1 MENLRG
7 KSNLIKFKQ
16 KDIISIT
23 KGSSNIPLNDIE
35 SEVSI
40 TMNNDDLLKNY
51 MDKVDQDRRDQET
64 RLTQSMQLM
73 EQRITEERR
82 LSEER
87 MEKKFNETMQ
97 SIKDTNSN
105 IDSKFDKLESKY
117 ENLKWWI
124 MATCVAT
131 IGGIAAIA
139 ASVWVK

>member
-51 MDKVDQDRRDQET
+51 MDKVDQDRRDQE
-64 RLTQSMQLM
+64 
-73 EQRITEERR
+73 
-82 LSEER
+82 
-87 MEKKFNETMQ
+87 N
-97 SIKDTNSN
+97 
-105 IDSKFDKLESKY
+105 
-117 ENLKWWI
+117 
-124 MATCVAT
+124 
-131 IGGIAAIA
+131 
-139 ASVWVK
+139 